1 MTTRRGP
8 RPTHVRPRP
17 PSSGRPTPVK
27 VRPRAPQPGRIKS
40 HRPIDRGRGLPIV
53 VKLALTLAVV
63 ALGIGVVYVGVG
75 GLGTVAA
82 SLRGTFSGFIDE
94 VTATPTPAP
103 TVLTISD
110 APTLASPDEPY
121 TNVTTV
127 DLVVTVPAAM
137 VGDTE
142 HRIRVYLA
150 LTDQPTQPIQEVPI
164 AESPKTVIPVE
175 LSKGINDFTV
185 TIIGPGGESE
195 SSAVVRY
202 VLDTSKPKV
211 TITSPKNNAVINGKS
226 VEIKGKVQARSTLIA
241 RNDDNAQSIAGTA
254 EPDGTFKISLPLTT
268 GLNHI
273 VINASDPA
281 GNESTAELTVRR
293 GTGKLTV
300 SLGATAYTFSRRALP
315 QSIKLTATVTDPD
328 GRPLAGADVTFTLS
342 IPGIRTVTYETKTN
356 DNGRA
361 SYETTIPKSAAR
373 GQGSATV
380 LISSDAFGSAQDV
393 LAITIAR

>member
-1 MTTRRGP
+1 
-8 RPTHVRPRP
+8 
-17 PSSGRPTPVK
+17 
-27 VRPRAPQPGRIKS
+27 
-40 HRPIDRGRGLPIV
+40 
-53 VKLALTLAVV
+53 LTLAVL
-63 ALGIGVVYVGVG
+63 ALGVGVVYVGVG
-75 GLGTVAA
+75 GLGTVAS
-82 SLRGTFSGFIDE
+82 SLRGTFSGFVE
-94 VTATPTPAP
+94 GVTATPTPAP

-110 APTLASPDEPY
+110 APTLASPAEPY

-137 VGDTE
+137 VGNTE
-142 HRIRVYLA
+142 HRIRVFLA
-150 LTDQPTQPIQEVPI
+150 LKDQPMQAIQEVPI
-164 AESPKTVIPVE
+164 GDSPKTVIPVD
-175 LSKGINDFTV
+175 LTKGINDFSV

-202 VLDTSKPKV
+202 VLDTAKPKV

-226 VEIKGKVQARSTLIA
+226 VDIKGKVQARSTLIA
-241 RNDDNAQSIAGTA
+241 TNSDNAQSIAGTA
-254 EPDGTFKISLPLTT
+254 EADGTFKISLPIST

-281 GNESTAELTVRR
+281 GNESSAELTVRR
-293 GTGKLTV
+293 GNGKLTV
-300 SLGATAYTFSRRALP
+300 SLEATDYTISRRTLP

-342 IPGIRTVTYETKTN
+342 IPGIRTVTFEAKTN

-361 SYETTIPKSAAR
+361 SYETTIPRSADR

-380 LISSDAFGSAQDV
+380 LISSDEFGSAQDV
-393 LAITIAR
+393 LAITVAR